1 MSLCVD
7 GLPFLYETLARFM
20 SLLCPLT
27 CSTSLFCWSYQAFEP
42 GLIDIALLVFALDRV
57 FGHGGL
63 GCCSMFLLFGRL
75 FHAHLRLRNIYLGCV
90 ILTRSCSR
98 TIGIR

>member
-57 FGHGGL
+57 SCDGGVGLLVVVLAIWTTISRAFTFTKHVFGL
-63 GCCSMFLLFGRL
+63 SYTYS
-75 FHAHLRLRNIYLGCV
+75 LRVVER
-90 ILTRSCSR
+90 
-98 TIGIR
+98 